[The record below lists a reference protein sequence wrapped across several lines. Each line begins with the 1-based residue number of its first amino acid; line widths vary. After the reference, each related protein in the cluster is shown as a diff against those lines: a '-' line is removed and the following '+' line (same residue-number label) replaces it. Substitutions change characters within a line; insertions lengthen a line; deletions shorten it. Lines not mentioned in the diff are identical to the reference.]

1 VIANLRSVP
10 SGNYFVEVWIEPL
23 QPGGESR
30 LLFREVRRVISD
42 PVPWMYVREEIQFE
56 LSRASEFGQVR
67 LSMFDQ
73 YGRAASINSVDVILL
88 SMGVSEITPTGLLT
102 EPIVIREP
110 TPNHLIQGGTV
121 IVSGEMLPGEG
132 HLLVELVS
140 FDGVVVGYR
149 DAFVAPSPDG
159 AYVPYA
165 VEVPYNVTTPT
176 WVRLQLSESGARIP
190 GIEHLSS
197 VEVLLSP

>member
-1 VIANLRSVP
+1 
-10 SGNYFVEVWIEPL
+10 
-23 QPGGESR
+23 
-30 LLFREVRRVISD
+30 
-42 PVPWMYVREEIQFE
+42 MYVDEGIQFE

-73 YGRAASINSVDVILL
+73 FGRAASINSVDVILL

-110 TPNHLIQGGTV
+110 TLNHLIQGGTV
-121 IVSGEMLPGEG
+121 IVSGEILPGEG
-132 HLLVELVS
+132 HLLVELVTY
-140 FDGVVVGYR
+140 DGVVVGYR
-149 DAFVAPSPDG
+149 DAFVTPSPDG

-176 WVRLQLSESGARIP
+176 WVKLQVSESGVRIP
-190 GIEHLSS
+190 GVEHLSS